1 MLGGQR
7 VRIVV
12 RDPAQENPDTD
23 TEAEA
28 QAEGPIE
35 AQ

>member
-7 VRIVV
+7 VRIDVTKS
-12 RDPAQENPDTD
+12 AQEETEI
-23 TEAEA
+23 EAEA
-28 QAEGPIE
+28 QAEGPTE